1 MSKKELIQKTIET
14 LQKLPADK
22 IAQVSDFADYILQQT
37 EDKQIVEGIA
47 KLSGQT
53 NSYKFLKDE
62 EDLYT
67 LSDVKEPYNAKRW
80 YYPDTI
86 PFHQSF
92 RN

>member
-67 LSDVKEPYNAKRW
+67 LSDVKEPYNAKR
-80 YYPDTI
+80 
-86 PFHQSF
+86 
-92 RN
+92 